1 MLEREHFMPPSQSS
15 VENFASVRAGDVEAR
30 VQLLLDRAEV
40 ADVVSRYAQGID
52 TRDFALLRTCYTDEI
67 EMDFSP
73 TVVGM
78 TRTHFRADEWVEMVS
93 RFHSQFDGTEHI
105 LVPEGIDVDGD
116 SARCYA
122 VMHASHFK
130 RDAKG
135 SPHHLIAGS
144 YDMTFM
150 RTADGWKMSK
160 ASQVVR
166 WVEGNWHNHAEASKA
181 LQEQSGA

>member
-1 MLEREHFMPPSQSS
+1 MPSSQSS
-15 VENFASVRAGDVEAR
+15 VENFAAARAGGLEAKVR
-30 VQLLLDRAEV
+30 FLLDRAEI
-40 ADVVSRYAQGID
+40 ADVVRRYAQSID
-52 TRDFALLRTCYTDEI
+52 TRDFALLRTCCTEEI

-78 TRTHFRADEWVEMVS
+78 TRPRFTADEWVGMVS
-93 RFHSQFDGTEHI
+93 AFHSQFDGTEHI
-105 LVPEGIDVDGD
+105 LVPEGIDVEGD
-116 SARCYA
+116 AARCYA

-144 YDMTFM
+144 YDMTFT
-150 RTADGWKMSK
+150 RTADGWKMCR

-166 WVEGNWHNHAEASKA
+166 WVEGNWHNHAEASQA
-181 LQEQSGA
+181 LAERPGA